1 MPSGGRLIAVLVLL
15 ALGACGTIEVR
26 KSTSTLDYLYPKG
39 APAIPAQD
47 VALQVPVRVALAFAP
62 GEAQSG
68 TSGQG
73 FGLQVMGGMRHDP
86 LTEVER
92 TALLERIATDMRTH
106 DFVKG
111 VDVIPSSYLTPGGGF
126 DNLDQIAHAFGSD
139 VAVLLSYDQAQFNN
153 TTGWSITY
161 WTVVGAYVVK
171 GEENQ
176 TQTFLDAA
184 VLDIKSRA
192 LLFRAAG
199 TATSGSESTPIEAT
213 QVLQSESVAGFN
225 AAAED
230 LITQLNL
237 ALQEFGKQAAQGTV
251 RGQGTPALAVSAS
264 EEYTG
269 VAKFENGRYTGALGA
284 ESLLAAALLLLGAAG
299 ARRVARGR
307 G

>member
-1 MPSGGRLIAVLVLL
+1 MPNWGRRIALFALL
-15 ALGACGTIEVR
+15 GLAACRSIELH

-39 APAIPAQD
+39 TPALPAQE

-62 GEAQSG
+62 GGNSYDSG
-68 TSGQG
+68 
-73 FGLQVMGGMRHDP
+73 

-92 TALLERIATDMRTH
+92 TALLERMAADMRTK

-126 DNLDQIAHAFGSD
+126 DNLDQVAHAFGSD
-139 VAVLLSYDQAQFNN
+139 VAVLLSYDQSQFSD

-184 VLDIKSRA
+184 VFDIKSRA

-199 TATSGSESTPIEAT
+199 TATSGSAATPVESMA
-213 QVLQSESVAGFN
+213 VLHSESVAGFD
-225 AAAED
+225 AATTA
-230 LITQLNL
+230 LIAQLNL
-237 ALQEFGKQAAQGTV
+237 ALEEFGKQAAKGTV
-251 RGQGTPALAVSAS
+251 RGQGTPALQVTAS
-264 EEYTG
+264 EDYKG
-269 VAKFENGRYTGALGA
+269 VEKFENGHYTGALGA

-299 ARRVARGR
+299 ARRAAPGR